1 MILRI
6 ILTVKKILIYFNLL
20 TPQRVIYINLHYK
33 IYRNIDK

>member
-6 ILTVKKILIYFNLL
+6 NLTIKAILIYFNLL
-20 TPQRVIYINLHYK
+20 TPQKVNYINVHYK